1 MIFKSMIQKPEVFS
15 GKEFEDVDKFLDK
28 FELVS
33 IVNSWREL
41 EKLTI
46 LPLYLKD
53 SAEKLY

>member
-1 MIFKSMIQKPEVFS
+1 MIFKSMIEKPEVFS
-15 GKEFEDVDKFLDK
+15 GKEFEDVDRFVDK

-46 LPLYLKD
+46 LPLCL
-53 SAEKLY
+53 